1 MNDARKT
8 ATLASVALVLAVLTW
23 ATAPRSTTP
32 NAFQDRG
39 TSFFPGFTDPTM
51 ARSLEVVDF
60 QEDTAT
66 AHPFRLQLKSGLW
79 TIPSNDDYPADN
91 IERLSNTVAAIIALK
106 KDNVATD
113 NVSEHQ
119 RTGTLDPLDET
130 LPTLHGRGTR
140 VTIKGDNDRLLADLV
155 IGKPLEERPA
165 FRYVRV
171 ADQARVYV
179 AQVGHL
185 DISTKF
191 TDWIDPDLLKIQWD
205 EVDQVIIRDYSRDRA
220 TRGVK
225 LRDTFFIQK
234 AGEDDEGRVRW
245 VQREAPPGEQ
255 VDSFRANLV
264 NTALDQLSIIGVRP
278 KPPGLASGLTLT
290 TGTLN
295 VSQSDLSDL
304 GSKGFYF
311 TRQGQLLSDEGE
323 VLVHTK
329 LGIFFRLWFGD
340 IAYGDVE
347 GAETNTGATAVAGNK
362 PSPATGARPT
372 NKMSLEA
379 GAKPATA
386 KSSASVLN
394 RYLIITVSFDPAQ
407 IPAGPTRDAA
417 QKRAASLQARFAPW
431 YYVISGQSFDQ
442 MRPPR
447 PLLIKSKANAG

>member
-1 MNDARKT
+1 MKEVRKT
-8 ATLASVALVLAVLTW
+8 ATLAGVALVLVVLTW
-23 ATAPRSTTP
+23 ATAPRTTTP

-60 QEDTAT
+60 EEETAT
-66 AHPFRLQLKSGLW
+66 ARPFRVQVKGGLW

-91 IERLSNTVAAIIALK
+91 AERFSNTTAAMIALK

-113 NVSEHQ
+113 NVSEHE

-130 LPTLHGRGTR
+130 LPTLHGRGAR
-140 VTIKGDNDRLLADLV
+140 VTIKGDHDRLLADII
-155 IGKPLEERPA
+155 IGKPLEGRPA

-179 AQVGHL
+179 AQVGRL

-191 TDWIDPDLLKIQWD
+191 TDWIDPDLLKIEWD
-205 EVDQVIIRDYSRDRA
+205 EVDQVIIRDYSLDRA

-225 LRDTFFIQK
+225 LSDTFFIQK
-234 AGEDDEGRVRW
+234 AGEDDEGRIRW
-245 VQREAPPGEQ
+245 VQREGPSGEQ

-264 NTALDQLSIIGVRP
+264 NTALDQLSILGVRP
-278 KPPGLASGLTLT
+278 KPPGLAMGLTQA
-290 TGTLN
+290 TGTLK
-295 VSQSDLSDL
+295 VSQSALSDL
-304 GSKGFYF
+304 GTKGFYF

-329 LGIFFRLWFGD
+329 PGIFFRLWFGD

-347 GAETNTGATAVAGNK
+347 GAETNTGT
-362 PSPATGARPT
+362 T
-372 NKMSLEA
+372 
-379 GAKPATA
+379 
-386 KSSASVLN
+386 KSSTSVPN
-394 RYLIITVSFDPAQ
+394 RYLIVTASFDPAE
-407 IPAGPTRDAA
+407 ISAGPARETA
-417 QKRAASLQARFAPW
+417 QKRAVSLQARFAPW
-431 YYVISGQSFDQ
+431 YYVISGQSFEQ

-447 PLLIKSKANAG
+447 SLLITSAKPKANAG